1 MNRKTRRSEGGKVMS
16 TSSSDLL
23 ILLFKSLL
31 HERDNARRAW
41 ERPGVRRFGWV
52 VVLAFATLPRPLFA
66 EGTQLDVREG
76 TAARATTPPDNEVAR
91 AAFER
96 AASSSEADVAAIGL
110 FFLGEMDEEAMRFS
124 DAAASYDASL
134 ARLPSNRYALRAASR
149 SSAIKSHSEG
159 DYAPLTR
166 LETVRRD
173 PTLANDPAAI
183 DALVKDAE
191 SFPSGPV
198 RVEAR
203 LLAAEAYRGRLARP
217 RDQLALLWLVVRDPR
232 ADVIASREA
241 AVEIVQAEIHLG
253 NVDAAARAAAEL
265 GPKLDAHHR
274 DIVKR
279 LLRRRVAHAA
289 ATGELALFVVLLAV
303 AVARGGAGTAARAA
317 GRVLPTAALFCAF
330 ATAVG
335 GLLASS
341 YETGSATPL
350 LMVAPAMLT
359 SILLARAWSAVGSK
373 ALAARALR
381 AAMCASSLVAAT
393 LLLMERLTPEYLEG
407 FGL

>member
-1 MNRKTRRSEGGKVMS
+1 
-16 TSSSDLL
+16 
-23 ILLFKSLL
+23 
-31 HERDNARRAW
+31 
-41 ERPGVRRFGWV
+41 VRRFGWV
-52 VVLAFATLPRPLFA
+52 VVALVLATLARPLFA

-76 TAARATTPPDNEVAR
+76 TAARARTPPDDAKAR

-96 AASSSEADVAAIGL
+96 AASSSDADVAAIGL
-110 FFLGEMDEEAMRFS
+110 FFLGEMDEQVMRFA

-134 ARLPSNRYALRAASR
+134 ARLPSSRYALRAASR

-159 DYAPLTR
+159 DYAPLAR

-173 PTLANDPAAI
+173 PVLANDPAAI

-191 SFPSGPV
+191 SFPPGSV

-217 RDQLALLWLVVRDPR
+217 RDQMALLWLVVRDPR

-241 AVEIVQAEIHLG
+241 AVEIVQAEILLG
-253 NVDAAARAAAEL
+253 DVDAAARAAAEL
-265 GPKLDAHHR
+265 GPKLDAHHK

-279 LLRRRVAHAA
+279 LLRRRVAHTAA
-289 ATGELALFVVLLAV
+289 MGELALFSVLLAV

-330 ATAVG
+330 ATAAG

-341 YETGSATPL
+341 YESGSATPF
-350 LMVAPAMLT
+350 LMVAPAMLAT
-359 SILLARAWSAVGSK
+359 ILLSRAWSAVGSR
-373 ALAARALR
+373 ALAARTLR
-381 AAMCASSLVAAT
+381 ATLCASSLFAAT
-393 LLLMERLTPEYLEG
+393 LLLLERVTPEYLEG